1 TPSSRRVIGVQFG
14 SPEHNHASNS
24 VDDFEPQ
31 NLANGAVRRGVPT
44 YPSELPNVSS
54 YVDLIDRFIERDIS
68 APDFEK
74 SFLQAMKSERRT
86 LGDPVYPIL
95 QELFEDAD
103 AYVEQAELRTEP
115 EDLDD
120 EQLLASALRAR
131 HALRGL
137 GYE

>member
-1 TPSSRRVIGVQFG
+1 MT
-14 SPEHNHASNS
+14 H
-24 VDDFEPQ
+24 
-31 NLANGAVRRGVPT
+31 

-54 YVDLIDRFIERDIS
+54 YLELIDRFIGRAIS

-74 SFLQAMKSERRT
+74 SFLQAMKSERQT
-86 LGDPVYPIL
+86 LGDPVYPVL

-120 EQLLASALRAR
+120 EQLLACALRAR
-131 HALRGL
+131 RALRGF

>member
-1 TPSSRRVIGVQFG
+1 MTP
-14 SPEHNHASNS
+14 H
-24 VDDFEPQ
+24 
-31 NLANGAVRRGVPT
+31 L
-44 YPSELPNVSS
+44 SELPDIAS
-54 YVDLIDRFIERDIS
+54 YVDLIDRFVGRDIS

-74 SFLQAMKSERRT
+74 SFLQKLKSDSRI
-86 LGDPVYPIL
+86 LDDAVYSIL

-103 AYVEQAELRTEP
+103 AYVERAELRTAP

-131 HALRGL
+131 YALRRL

>member
-1 TPSSRRVIGVQFG
+1 MTP
-14 SPEHNHASNS
+14 
-24 VDDFEPQ
+24 
-31 NLANGAVRRGVPT
+31 
-44 YPSELPNVSS
+44 YPSGLPDISS
-54 YVDLIDRFIERDIS
+54 YFDLIDRFVGRDIS

-74 SFLQAMKSERRT
+74 SFLQAMKAEQRT
-86 LGDPVYPIL
+86 LGNPVYPIL

-120 EQLLASALRAR
+120 DQLLASALRAR
-131 HALRGL
+131 DALRGL

>member
-1 TPSSRRVIGVQFG
+1 MT
-14 SPEHNHASNS
+14 HH
-24 VDDFEPQ
+24 
-31 NLANGAVRRGVPT
+31 
-44 YPSELPNVSS
+44 PSELPDVSS
-54 YVDLIDRFIERDIS
+54 YVDLIDRFIGRDIS

-74 SFLQAMKSERRT
+74 SFLHAMKSEGRI

-103 AYVEQAELRTEP
+103 AYVGQAELRSEP

-120 EQLLASALRAR
+120 EQLLASAQRAR
-131 HALRGL
+131 HALREL

>member
-1 TPSSRRVIGVQFG
+1 MTL
-14 SPEHNHASNS
+14 H
-24 VDDFEPQ
+24 
-31 NLANGAVRRGVPT
+31 
-44 YPSELPNVSS
+44 PSEMPDVSP
-54 YVDLIDRFIERDIS
+54 YLNLIDRFIRRDIS

-74 SFLQAMKSERRT
+74 SFLRAIKSETRT

-103 AYVEQAELRTEP
+103 AYVEQAELRTAP

-131 HALRGL
+131 HALTGL

>member
-1 TPSSRRVIGVQFG
+1 MT
-14 SPEHNHASNS
+14 
-24 VDDFEPQ
+24 
-31 NLANGAVRRGVPT
+31 L
-44 YPSELPNVSS
+44 YPSELPDVSS
-54 YVDLIDRFIERDIS
+54 YVDLIDRFVGRDIP

>member
-1 TPSSRRVIGVQFG
+1 MTP
-14 SPEHNHASNS
+14 
-24 VDDFEPQ
+24 
-31 NLANGAVRRGVPT
+31 
-44 YPSELPNVSS
+44 YPSGLPDISS
-54 YVDLIDRFIERDIS
+54 YLDLIDRFIGRDIS

-74 SFLQAMKSERRT
+74 SFLQAMKSEHRT

-103 AYVEQAELRTEP
+103 AYVEQAELRTER

-120 EQLLASALRAR
+120 DQLLSSALRAR
-131 HALRGL
+131 DALRGL

>member
-1 TPSSRRVIGVQFG
+1 MTP
-14 SPEHNHASNS
+14 
-24 VDDFEPQ
+24 
-31 NLANGAVRRGVPT
+31 
-44 YPSELPNVSS
+44 YPSGLPDISS
-54 YVDLIDRFIERDIS
+54 YLDLIDRFIGRDIS

-74 SFLQAMKSERRT
+74 SFLHAMKAERRI

-120 EQLLASALRAR
+120 DRLLASALRAR
-131 HALRGL
+131 DALRGI

>member
-1 TPSSRRVIGVQFG
+1 MTL
-14 SPEHNHASNS
+14 H
-24 VDDFEPQ
+24 
-31 NLANGAVRRGVPT
+31 
-44 YPSELPNVSS
+44 PSELPDISS
-54 YVDLIDRFIERDIS
+54 YIDLMDRFIARDIS

-74 SFLQAMKSERRT
+74 SFLHAMKSERRT

-103 AYVEQAELRTEP
+103 VCIPQAELRTEP